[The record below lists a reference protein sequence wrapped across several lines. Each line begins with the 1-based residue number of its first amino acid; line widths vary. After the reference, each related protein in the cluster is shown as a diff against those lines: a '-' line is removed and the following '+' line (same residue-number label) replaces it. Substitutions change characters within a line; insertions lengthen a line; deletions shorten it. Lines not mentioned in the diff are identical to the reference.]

1 MAATEDER
9 QRFGKRLREL
19 RGARDLTA
27 EHVGAALSEQVSG
40 QNVAAWERGL
50 YAPQRRTTIQ
60 ELEELVGA
68 AQGELAAL
76 LGYAAEGEGVEH
88 RLARLEDAVA
98 ELRELMQLLEDKIPG
113 ER

>member
-1 MAATEDER
+1 MAATESER
-9 QRFGKRLREL
+9 KRFGRRLREL
-19 RGARDLTA
+19 RSARDLTA
-27 EHVGAALSEQVSG
+27 EQVGTALSEQVSG

-68 AQGELAAL
+68 APAELAAL
-76 LGYAAEGEGVEH
+76 LGYALESDSMENRV
-88 RLARLEDAVA
+88 ARLEAAVA
-98 ELRELMQLLEDKIPG
+98 RIEDLMQQLEDRIPG